1 MSFPRIT
8 VPSTERPGSLLAT
21 GLAFGCL
28 GVGLPFALAAKL
40 ANPDRTVIL
49 LSGDGTFGLNGMEF
63 DTAVR
68 HGIPVVCVIGN
79 DQACPGKGDRIG
91 QTGLCERLDRSDD
104 TASGFQD
111 GGRNVR
117 CVLIGFSAEKRG
129 GSSMEYFKDKIA
141 LVTGGAS
148 GMGRAVCEQMGRHG
162 ATLVV
167 ADINHEGAQEVA
179 ESILAAGG
187 QARAANL
194 DVTQREDVHDLV
206 NQTAHEHGRL
216 DLIFNNA
223 GIGILG
229 DERDKT
235 LDHWKK
241 IIDVNLLGVLH
252 GTTAA
257 YPLMVK
263 QGFGQIV
270 NMASMAGYI
279 PSPMDAAYGTTKHA
293 VVGLSVSLRDEA
305 ADLGVKVN
313 AVCPGFIKTP
323 IIFNTPILNVNF
335 SREEM
340 EENLPEFLFMDV
352 NKAGTAILKGIA
364 RNRAMIVF
372 PFHARLAWWLTR
384 LCPPLFDRIGRLQI
398 KSFRKHRIQ
407 GGVD

>member
-1 MSFPRIT
+1 
-8 VPSTERPGSLLAT
+8 V
-21 GLAFGCL
+21 
-28 GVGLPFALAAKL
+28 
-40 ANPDRTVIL
+40 
-49 LSGDGTFGLNGMEF
+49 
-63 DTAVR
+63 
-68 HGIPVVCVIGN
+68 
-79 DQACPGKGDRIG
+79 
-91 QTGLCERLDRSDD
+91 
-104 TASGFQD
+104 
-111 GGRNVR
+111 
-117 CVLIGFSAEKRG
+117 
-129 GSSMEYFKDKIA
+129 EYFKGKIA
-141 LVTGGAS
+141 IVTGGAS

-167 ADINHEGAQEVA
+167 ADINHEGAKEVG
-179 ESILAAGG
+179 ESIVATGG
-187 QARAANL
+187 EARAVHL

-206 NQTAHEHGRL
+206 NETVGEHGRL

-241 IIDVNLLGVLH
+241 IIDVNLHGVLH

-270 NMASMAGYI
+270 NMASMVGYL

-293 VVGLSVSLRDEA
+293 VIGLSLALRDEA

-323 IIFNTPILNVNF
+323 IIFNTPILNVNVT
-335 SREEM
+335 REEI
-340 EENLPEFLFMDV
+340 EESLPDWLYMDE

-372 PFHARLAWWLTR
+372 PFHARLAWRLIR

-398 KSFRKHRIQ
+398 KIFRKSRAE
-407 GGVD
+407 GGAN

>member
-1 MSFPRIT
+1 M
-8 VPSTERPGSLLAT
+8 
-21 GLAFGCL
+21 
-28 GVGLPFALAAKL
+28 
-40 ANPDRTVIL
+40 D
-49 LSGDGTFGLNGMEF
+49 
-63 DTAVR
+63 
-68 HGIPVVCVIGN
+68 
-79 DQACPGKGDRIG
+79 
-91 QTGLCERLDRSDD
+91 
-104 TASGFQD
+104 
-111 GGRNVR
+111 
-117 CVLIGFSAEKRG
+117 
-129 GSSMEYFKDKIA
+129 YFKDKIA

-148 GMGRAVCEQMGRHG
+148 GMGRAVCEQMARHG
-162 ATLVV
+162 AMLVV
-167 ADINHEGAQEVA
+167 ADIHHAGAQEVA

-194 DVTQREDVHDLV
+194 DVTQREDVYDLV
-206 NQTAHEHGRL
+206 NQTAQEHGRL

-323 IIFNTPILNVNF
+323 IIFNTPILNVDY
-335 SREEM
+335 SREDM
-340 EENLPEFLFMDV
+340 EEDLPEFLFMEV

-372 PFHARLAWWLTR
+372 PFHARLAWWMMR
-384 LCPPLFDRIGRLQI
+384 LYPPLFDRIGRLQI
-398 KSFRKHRIQ
+398 RSFRKRRIQ
-407 GGVD
+407 GGGPK

>member
-1 MSFPRIT
+1 M
-8 VPSTERPGSLLAT
+8 
-21 GLAFGCL
+21 
-28 GVGLPFALAAKL
+28 
-40 ANPDRTVIL
+40 D
-49 LSGDGTFGLNGMEF
+49 
-63 DTAVR
+63 
-68 HGIPVVCVIGN
+68 
-79 DQACPGKGDRIG
+79 
-91 QTGLCERLDRSDD
+91 
-104 TASGFQD
+104 
-111 GGRNVR
+111 
-117 CVLIGFSAEKRG
+117 
-129 GSSMEYFKDKIA
+129 YFKDKIA

-148 GMGRAVCEQMGRHG
+148 GMGRAVCEQMARHG
-162 ATLVV
+162 AMLVV
-167 ADINHEGAQEVA
+167 ADIHHAGAQEVA

-194 DVTQREDVHDLV
+194 DVTQREDVCDLV
-206 NQTAHEHGRL
+206 NQTAQEHGRL

-279 PSPMDAAYGTTKHA
+279 PSPMDTAYGTTKHA

-323 IIFNTPILNVNF
+323 IIFNTPILNVDY
-335 SREEM
+335 SREDM
-340 EENLPEFLFMDV
+340 EEDLPEFLFMEV

-372 PFHARLAWWLTR
+372 PFHARLAWWMMR
-384 LCPPLFDRIGRLQI
+384 LYPPLFDRIGRLQI
-398 KSFRKHRIQ
+398 RSFRKRRIQ
-407 GGVD
+407 GGGPK

>member
-1 MSFPRIT
+1 
-8 VPSTERPGSLLAT
+8 
-21 GLAFGCL
+21 
-28 GVGLPFALAAKL
+28 
-40 ANPDRTVIL
+40 
-49 LSGDGTFGLNGMEF
+49 
-63 DTAVR
+63 
-68 HGIPVVCVIGN
+68 
-79 DQACPGKGDRIG
+79 
-91 QTGLCERLDRSDD
+91 
-104 TASGFQD
+104 
-111 GGRNVR
+111 
-117 CVLIGFSAEKRG
+117 
-129 GSSMEYFKDKIA
+129 MEYFKDKIA
-141 LVTGGAS
+141 IVTGGAS

-167 ADINHEGAQEVA
+167 ADINQQGAQEVA
-179 ESILAAGG
+179 ESIVAAGG
-187 QARAANL
+187 RARAVHL
-194 DVTQREDVHDLV
+194 DVTRREDVHGLV
-206 NQTAHEHGRL
+206 NETAREHGRL

-241 IIDVNLLGVLH
+241 IIDINLYGVLH

-257 YPLMVK
+257 YPLMVE

-305 ADLGVKVN
+305 AELGVKVN

-323 IIFNTPILNVNF
+323 IIFNTPILNVNVT
-335 SREEM
+335 REEI
-340 EENLPEFLFMDV
+340 EESLPDWLYMDQ

-372 PFHARLAWWLTR
+372 PFHARVAWWLMR

-398 KSFRKHRIQ
+398 KAFRKNLLAR
-407 GGVD
+407 

>member
-1 MSFPRIT
+1 M
-8 VPSTERPGSLLAT
+8 
-21 GLAFGCL
+21 
-28 GVGLPFALAAKL
+28 
-40 ANPDRTVIL
+40 D
-49 LSGDGTFGLNGMEF
+49 
-63 DTAVR
+63 
-68 HGIPVVCVIGN
+68 
-79 DQACPGKGDRIG
+79 
-91 QTGLCERLDRSDD
+91 
-104 TASGFQD
+104 
-111 GGRNVR
+111 
-117 CVLIGFSAEKRG
+117 
-129 GSSMEYFKDKIA
+129 YFKDKIA

-148 GMGRAVCEQMGRHG
+148 GMGRAVCEQMARHG
-162 ATLVV
+162 AMLVV
-167 ADINHEGAQEVA
+167 ADIHHAGAQEVA

-194 DVTQREDVHDLV
+194 DVTQREDVYDLV
-206 NQTAHEHGRL
+206 NQTAQEHGRL

-323 IIFNTPILNVNF
+323 IIFNTPILNVNY

-340 EENLPEFLFMDV
+340 EENLPEFLFMEV

-372 PFHARLAWWLTR
+372 PFHARLAWWMMR
-384 LCPPLFDRIGRLQI
+384 LYPPLFDRIGRLQI
-398 KSFRKHRIQ
+398 RSFRKRRIQ
-407 GGVD
+407 GGGPK

>member
-1 MSFPRIT
+1 
-8 VPSTERPGSLLAT
+8 
-21 GLAFGCL
+21 
-28 GVGLPFALAAKL
+28 
-40 ANPDRTVIL
+40 
-49 LSGDGTFGLNGMEF
+49 
-63 DTAVR
+63 
-68 HGIPVVCVIGN
+68 
-79 DQACPGKGDRIG
+79 
-91 QTGLCERLDRSDD
+91 
-104 TASGFQD
+104 
-111 GGRNVR
+111 
-117 CVLIGFSAEKRG
+117 
-129 GSSMEYFKDKIA
+129 MEYFKDKIA
-141 LVTGGAS
+141 IVTGGAS
-148 GMGRAVCEQMGRHG
+148 GMGRAACEQMGRHG

-167 ADINHEGAQEVA
+167 ADINHEGAEEVA
-179 ESILAAGG
+179 ESIVAAGG
-187 QARAANL
+187 QARAVHL
-194 DVTQREDVHDLV
+194 DVTQREDVTNLV
-206 NQTAHEHGRL
+206 NETAREHGRL

-241 IIDVNLLGVLH
+241 IIDVNLHGVLH

-257 YPLMVK
+257 YPLMVE

-305 ADLGVKVN
+305 ASLGVKVN

-323 IIFNTPILNVNF
+323 IIFNTPILNVKVT
-335 SREEM
+335 REEI
-340 EENLPEFLFMDV
+340 EESLPDWLYMDQ

-372 PFHARLAWWLTR
+372 PFHARVAWWLMR

-398 KSFRKHRIQ
+398 KAFRKNLIEKPLDGDREC
-407 GGVD
+407 V

>member
-1 MSFPRIT
+1 
-8 VPSTERPGSLLAT
+8 
-21 GLAFGCL
+21 
-28 GVGLPFALAAKL
+28 
-40 ANPDRTVIL
+40 
-49 LSGDGTFGLNGMEF
+49 
-63 DTAVR
+63 
-68 HGIPVVCVIGN
+68 
-79 DQACPGKGDRIG
+79 
-91 QTGLCERLDRSDD
+91 
-104 TASGFQD
+104 
-111 GGRNVR
+111 
-117 CVLIGFSAEKRG
+117 
-129 GSSMEYFKDKIA
+129 MEYFKDKIA

-162 ATLVV
+162 ATMVV
-167 ADINHEGAQEVA
+167 ADINHEGAKEVA
-179 ESILAAGG
+179 ESIVAAGG
-187 QARAANL
+187 QAWAVHL
-194 DVTQREDVHDLV
+194 DVTRQGDVHALV
-206 NQTAHEHGRL
+206 NETAREHGRL

-257 YPLMVK
+257 YPLMVE

-305 ADLGVKVN
+305 ADLGVKVS

-323 IIFNTPILNVNF
+323 IIFNTPILNVNVT
-335 SREEM
+335 REEI
-340 EENLPEFLFMDV
+340 EENLPDWLFMDV

-372 PFHARLAWWLTR
+372 PFHAWLAWWLMR
-384 LCPPLFDRIGRLQI
+384 LCPPLFDRIGRFQI
-398 KSFRKHRIQ
+398 KAFRKNRVE
-407 GGVD
+407 GGAN

>member
-1 MSFPRIT
+1 M
-8 VPSTERPGSLLAT
+8 
-21 GLAFGCL
+21 
-28 GVGLPFALAAKL
+28 
-40 ANPDRTVIL
+40 D
-49 LSGDGTFGLNGMEF
+49 
-63 DTAVR
+63 
-68 HGIPVVCVIGN
+68 
-79 DQACPGKGDRIG
+79 
-91 QTGLCERLDRSDD
+91 
-104 TASGFQD
+104 
-111 GGRNVR
+111 
-117 CVLIGFSAEKRG
+117 
-129 GSSMEYFKDKIA
+129 YFKDKIA

-148 GMGRAVCEQMGRHG
+148 GMGRAVCEQMGRRG

-167 ADINHEGAQEVA
+167 ADINHKGAQEVA
-179 ESILAAGG
+179 ESIIAAGG
-187 QARAANL
+187 RARAANL
-194 DVTQREDVHDLV
+194 DVTQRKDVHDLV
-206 NQTAHEHGRL
+206 NQTAQEHGRL

-257 YPLMVK
+257 YPLMVR

-323 IIFNTPILNVNF
+323 IIFNTPILNVNY

-372 PFHARLAWWLTR
+372 PFHARLAWWLMR
-384 LCPPLFDRIGRLQI
+384 LYPPLFDRIGRLQI

-407 GGVD
+407 VGLS